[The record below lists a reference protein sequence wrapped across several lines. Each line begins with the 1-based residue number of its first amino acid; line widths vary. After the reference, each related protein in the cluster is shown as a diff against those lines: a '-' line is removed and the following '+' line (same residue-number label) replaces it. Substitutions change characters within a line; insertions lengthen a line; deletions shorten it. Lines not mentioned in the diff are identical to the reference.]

1 MHPETVSQQGI
12 ELIKRFEGLHKAQP
26 DGTVASY
33 RCPAGKWT
41 IGYGSTKGVRSGMKI
56 TPEEAEA
63 LLLKDIKEHE
73 HIVKQHVTV
82 PLTQGQYDALVSF
95 VFNLGGPNFRSS
107 TLLKKL
113 NRGLYDEVPE
123 QFMRWNKARVD
134 GVLTPLKGLTRR
146 RAAEA
151 AIFSADAKFP
161 SDDGGAIGPQR
172 VTAEAQKPLSQSRTM
187 AGAGV
192 AGVATALG
200 EITPQIEAL
209 VPYSESLKVI
219 FLVCALGGI
228 ALAAYAR
235 FKDHKEGIH

>member
-1 MHPETVSQQGI
+1 MHPETVSQQGV
-12 ELIKRFEGLHKAQP
+12 ELIKRFEGLHKVQP
-26 DGTVASY
+26 DGMVTSY

-41 IGYGSTKGVRSGMKI
+41 IGYGSVKGVRSGMKI
-56 TPEEAEA
+56 TKEDAEE
-63 LLLKDIKEHE
+63 LLVKDIRDHE
-73 HIVKQHVTV
+73 AYVKQYVQV

-95 VFNLGGPNFRSS
+95 VFNLGGGNFRSS

-113 NRGLYDEVPE
+113 NKGLYDEVPE

-134 GVLTPLKGLTRR
+134 GKLTALKGLTRR

-151 AIFSADAKFP
+151 AIFSADAKLP
-161 SDDGGAIGPQR
+161 SDDGGAIAPQK
-172 VTAEAQKPLSQSRTM
+172 VTAVAQKPLTRSKTM
-187 AGAGV
+187 AGAGI
-192 AGVATALG
+192 AGAATALG

-209 VPYSESLKVI
+209 VPYSESMKTI
-219 FLVCALGGI
+219 FLLCAIGGI